1 MRITGPAPTA
11 TTPASAAAA
20 ARDAK
25 LRKASQQLEGAFVQQ
40 MYKSMRDTIP
50 EGGMFDGGSGEQM
63 FTGMMDE
70 HVAADTPLKWQHGM
84 SEAIYRQMR
93 GAMHQQHQDQQVA
106 AATSASNAVSASAA
120 DVGTSALAKTGTI
133 GIK

>member
-1 MRITGPAPTA
+1 MRIAGA
-11 TTPASAAAA
+11 TQTDATPAAAAAA

-70 HVAADTPLKWQHGM
+70 HVAADTPLKWQHGL

-93 GAMHQQHQDQQVA
+93 GAMHQAHQDQPVA
-106 AATSASNAVSASAA
+106 AATGASNAVSASAA
-120 DVGTSALAKTGTI
+120 DAGTSALAQTSTI
-133 GIK
+133 AIK

>member
-93 GAMHQQHQDQQVA
+93 GAMHQQHQHQQVA
-106 AATSASNAVSASAA
+106 AATSASSAVSTSAA
-120 DVGTSALAKTGTI
+120 DVGTSALAKTGTL